1 MKLFDFIKIFFGENP
16 EYYKLKKYDKG
27 KNRFM
32 ISRFMAINYPTQ
44 AELLNING
52 TDPGHV
58 VESWHLVAKNFKRTP
73 GWIYTKV
80 RKAEPKPAD
89 GYIPSK
95 EIVKFYVDKFK
106 LSYKDYDTCVK
117 FNKEELYN
125 ELEELEK
132 EINANKDF

>member
-89 GYIPSK
+89 GYISSK